1 MRRYKDVHTHADRG
15 TAAGETAG
23 LEVGERYERGT
34 HRVMW
39 SVPLRDWLALE
50 AAGSSLG

>member
-1 MRRYKDVHTHADRG
+1 MRRYKDVHTHAG

-23 LEVGERYERGT
+23 FVVGERYERGT
-34 HRVMW
+34 HRVTW